1 MKVSVEI
8 ISQIHQA
15 SSALVVA
22 EKALHDSGDYESKD
36 LDEATGKITDA
47 MRILERFLQG
57 VTE

>member
-22 EKALHDSGDYESKD
+22 EKALHDSGDFESKD

-47 MRILERFLQG
+47 MRILERFLQE